1 MMYKQ
6 IQWAAVFLGIASI
19 EIALLYKLIVG
30 QPAANPTEVI
40 IAICIVGILFLLS
53 PNVDGLKLISF
64 GREGFKAE
72 LEVLQKKTYENERA
86 ITDLILLS
94 MGDDAYFN
102 LRKLATGAFGQY
114 KKEPN
119 MGLET
124 ELYHLRNLGY
134 VVLNKEKA
142 RSIHEIPE
150 SGDELS
156 DYIKVTDA
164 GKKYIALREKNA

>member
-6 IQWAAVFLGIASI
+6 IQWAAVFVGIASI
-19 EIALLYKLIVG
+19 EIALLYKLIAG
-30 QPAANPTEVI
+30 QAATNPTEVI

-64 GREGFKAE
+64 GKEGFKAE
-72 LEVLQKKTYENERA
+72 LEVLQKKTSENEQA
-86 ITDLILLS
+86 IADLILLS
-94 MGDDAYFN
+94 MGDDAYLN
-102 LRKLATGAFGQY
+102 LRKLATGAFGPY
-114 KKEPN
+114 KKELH

-134 VVLNKEKA
+134 VTLNKERA
-142 RSIHEIPE
+142 RSIFEIPE

-156 DYIKVTDA
+156 DYIEVTEA
-164 GKKYIALREKNA
+164 GKKYIGLREKRA